1 MAIAS
6 NKLTNLPWIRG
17 GFSSAAIIQECRTRP
32 SWATK
37 SFKTG
42 SQRLSC
48 TTIRTRFQ
56 RSIGRHPQEITQ
68 KHRNVGDSVRAQLR
82 PKNTALCSGVVRESQ
97 QSCTD
102 SWQECLTAVRK
113 TVGKVVVGS
122 AATLALILMPF
133 GQAEAGT
140 TVTLPESETSQVG
153 RTNSFLT
160 YSDISWRQLLS
171 RALRDPTKV
180 LMIQQSTDIQMTSL

>member
-6 NKLTNLPWIRG
+6 NRLTNLPWTRG
-17 GFSSAAIIQECRTRP
+17 GFSSAAVLQESRTKP
-32 SWATK
+32 AWATE
-37 SFKTG
+37 SFIKTG

-56 RSIGRHPQEITQ
+56 RSIGRHPQEVTQ
-68 KHRNVGDSVRAQLR
+68 KHRKVGDSVRAQLR
-82 PKNTALCSGVVRESQ
+82 PENTALCSGVIRESQ
-97 QSCTD
+97 QSGTD

-153 RTNSFLT
+153 
-160 YSDISWRQLLS
+160 
-171 RALRDPTKV
+171 
-180 LMIQQSTDIQMTSL
+180 